1 LDQAERLL
9 REALET
15 EPRHRQALEQ
25 LVMICLQ
32 GGRPDEAQL
41 YLQQLVDA
49 YPGEA
54 IYTERLATLLERR
67 GHSDEAVACY
77 RRLLTARPGLNNSRY
92 NLARLLKRIGR
103 SEEALQTYRDCLA
116 RNIER
121 PEEVHNNI
129 SVIHTARQQHE
140 LALAALQAALAHNPE
155 YIPALYNLALLREEQ
170 GEWAEAR
177 SLFNRILQREPRHA
191 GALAHIANGELI
203 NDPVA
208 PVIRQMKRALRNQD
222 LGATDREELL
232 YALGKAHD
240 DCRHYDRAF
249 DYYRQANLLSQQRAG
264 SYSRERQEQLVDQLI
279 GHCNSRWLQTIQP
292 VSEQPLVF
300 ICGMFRS
307 GSTLLEQILAGH
319 SALAAGGEIDFFQRE
334 LAPFPRTLTSLAAP
348 ALGAL
353 GGRYLDYLAGISHGG
368 PRIINKRPDNFFC
381 IGLLHALYP
390 NARFLISTREPLDNC
405 LSLFFQPMEAAQP
418 QANDLLDAGHY
429 YLQHRRLIQHW
440 QLLARDALLEVSYEN
455 LVTGARQVAGEVLDF
470 LNLDWEEQCLN
481 FHRAGNRVRTA
492 SAHQVRQPLY
502 QGSRGRW
509 QHYQQHLQPLR
520 EYLQSAQ
527 VAPADA

>member
-1 LDQAERLL
+1 
-9 REALET
+9 
-15 EPRHRQALEQ
+15 
-25 LVMICLQ
+25 MICLQ

-41 YLQQLVDA
+41 HLQQLVDA

-67 GHSDEAVACY
+67 GHGDEAVACY
-77 RRLLTARPGLNNSRY
+77 RRLLAARPGLNNSRY

-103 SEEALQTYRDCLA
+103 SEEALQEYQACLA
-116 RNIER
+116 RNIAR

-129 SVIHTARQQHE
+129 SVIHTARQRHE

-155 YIPALYNLALLREEQ
+155 YIPALYNLAQLREEQ
-170 GEWAEAR
+170 GDWAEALR
-177 SLFNRILQREPRHA
+177 LFNRILQREPRHA
-191 GALAHIANGELI
+191 GALAHIAYGERI
-203 NDPVA
+203 TDPVA
-208 PVIRQMKRALRNQD
+208 PVVRQIKRVLRNQD
-222 LGATDREELL
+222 LAAIDREELL

-249 DYYRQANLLSQQRAG
+249 DYYRQANLLSRQRAG

-279 GHCNSRWLQTIQP
+279 GHCDRHWLQTIPP

-334 LAPFPRTLTSLAAP
+334 LAPFPRTLTTLAAP
-348 ALGAL
+348 SLDALG
-353 GGRYLDYLAGISHGG
+353 RSYLDYLAEAFQGG
-368 PRIINKRPDNFFC
+368 TRIINKRPDNFFC

-390 NARFLISTREPLDNC
+390 NARFLISSREPLDNC
-405 LSLFFQPMEAAQP
+405 LSLYFQPMEAAQD

-429 YLQHRRLIQHW
+429 YLQYRRLIQHW
-440 QLLARDALLEVSYEN
+440 QQLAGSALLEVGYEN
-455 LVTGARQVAGEVLDF
+455 LVAGARQVTGEVLDF
-470 LNLDWEEQCLN
+470 LDLDWEEQCLD

-492 SAHQVRQPLY
+492 SAHQVRQALY
-502 QGSRGRW
+502 QGSSGRW
-509 QHYQQHLQPLR
+509 QHYEQHLQPLR
-520 EYLQSAQ
+520 EYLQGALASQ
-527 VAPADA
+527 PGS

>member
-1 LDQAERLL
+1 VLATQ
-9 REALET
+9 
-15 EPRHRQALEQ
+15 PRQRQALEQ

-41 YLQQLVDA
+41 HLQQLVDA
-49 YPGEA
+49 CPGEA
-54 IYTERLATLLERR
+54 IYTERLATLLEKR
-67 GHSDEAVACY
+67 GHADAAVACF
-77 RRLLTARPGLNNSRY
+77 RRLLAARPGLNNSRY

-103 SEEALQTYRDCLA
+103 SEEALQEYQACLA

-129 SVIHTARQQHE
+129 SVIHTASQRHE
-140 LALAALQAALAHNPE
+140 QARASLQTALAHNPA
-155 YIPALYNLALLREEQ
+155 YVPALFNLALLLEEQ
-170 GEWAEAR
+170 GQWDKAKA
-177 SLFNRILQREPRHA
+177 LFTRILAQQPRHA
-191 GALAHIANGELI
+191 GALAHIANGELVA
-203 NDPVA
+203 DLVA
-208 PVIRQMKRALRNQD
+208 PINRQIKRTLRNKD
-222 LGATDREELL
+222 LAATDREELL
-232 YALGKAHD
+232 YALGKTHD
-240 DCRHYDRAF
+240 DCRHFDRAF
-249 DYYRQANLLSQQRAG
+249 DYYRQANLLSRQRAG

-279 GHCNSRWLQTIQP
+279 GHCDRRWLQTIQP

-334 LAPFPRTLTSLAAP
+334 LAPFPRKLTTLAAP
-348 ALGAL
+348 VLGAL
-353 GGRYLDYLAGISHGG
+353 GRRYLDYLAETFHGG
-368 PRIINKRPDNFFC
+368 ARIINKRPDNFYC

-405 LSLFFQPMEAAQP
+405 LSLFFQPMEAAQA

-429 YLQHRRLIQHW
+429 YLQYRRLMQHW
-440 QLLARDALLEVSYEN
+440 QQLAADALLEVGYES
-455 LVTGARQVAGEVLDF
+455 LVTGARQVTGEVLAF
-470 LNLDWEEQCLN
+470 LHLDWEEQCLD

-502 QGSRGRW
+502 QGSRERW
-509 QHYQQHLQPLR
+509 LHYEQHLQPLR
-520 EYLQSAQ
+520 DYLQSAQ
-527 VAPADA
+527 VPPAEA